1 MNEVKLLVFLAGLM
15 LFGIIAAILGE
26 LARRKEDREAAE
38 RRRRIADHPM
48 PFTRE

>member
-1 MNEVKLLVFLAGLM
+1 MSGWFVFFGGMLVFA
-15 LFGIIAAILGE
+15 ITVAILGE

-38 RRRRIADHPM
+38 RRRRIAGHPM